1 MAHCRF
7 FNTDKDENR
16 RAKKLTVTLNR
27 GPERTIQT
35 DFPLFYWDWTSRIF
49 AKIPLGRLRL
59 YHVVFAGTP
68 IRRHA
73 DTIAC
78 CGCGYAAL

>member
-1 MAHCRF
+1 VSLRDRRARGKESGLIWQKPPPEIARSTVAERHALPTGAMAHCRF

-35 DFPLFYWDWTSRIF
+35 DFPL
-49 AKIPLGRLRL
+49 
-59 YHVVFAGTP
+59 
-68 IRRHA
+68 
-73 DTIAC
+73 
-78 CGCGYAAL
+78 